1 MRILVVEDDPD
12 VRQLL
17 VTLLE
22 IEGEQVEAVRDGAAG
37 LAAIEAHLPD
47 AVICDVMMPAMT
59 GWDLVRRLRADER
72 YTTLPVVLL
81 SARVSADDVRNG
93 YEAGASVVLPKPF
106 DTTELHEVL
115 TALIAMRG

>member
-1 MRILVVEDDPD
+1 MRIVVVEDDPD

-22 IEGEQVEAVRDGAAG
+22 IEGEQVEAVRDGVAG
-37 LAAIEAHLPD
+37 LAAIDAHLPD
-47 AVICDVMMPAMT
+47 AVVCDVMMPAMT
-59 GWDLVRRLRADER
+59 GWDLVRHLRADER
-72 YTTLPVVLL
+72 YATLPVVLL
-81 SARVSADDVRNG
+81 SARVSTDDVRNG

-115 TALIAMRG
+115 TALVAMRG